1 MIACW
6 VFWGFGG
13 RLIAGALMGTYTGGG
28 ELMSE
33 MFGGGGNDVGP
44 PQLMQAEVWW

>member
-13 RLIAGALMGTYTGGG
+13 RLIAGALMGTYTGGDD
-28 ELMSE
+28 MS
-33 MFGGGGNDVGP
+33 GGGGYAVGP